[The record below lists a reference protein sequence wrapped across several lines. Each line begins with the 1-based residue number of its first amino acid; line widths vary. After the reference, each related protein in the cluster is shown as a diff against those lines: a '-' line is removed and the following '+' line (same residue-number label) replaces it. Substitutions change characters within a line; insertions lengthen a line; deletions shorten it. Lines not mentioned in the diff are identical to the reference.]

1 MRFSPALAAVTA
13 AVLAVPGSA
22 VAASVSPTSKKAVS
36 ANASVSSCGSLSG
49 MTISWTVVDDVV
61 SSIALGSIP
70 VACNGASLS
79 LTLVNASHTA
89 LGSVGPVTISGTSQ
103 TLSSITGSP
112 SALAVATSYVSVVG
126 P

>member
-1 MRFSPALAAVTA
+1 MRFSPALAVVTA

-22 VAASVSPTSKKAVS
+22 VAGNVSSTSKRLVS

-61 SSIALGSIP
+61 TSIALGSIP
-70 VACNGASLS
+70 TACIGSSLS
-79 LTLVNASHTA
+79 LTLVNSSNTPV
-89 LGSVGPVTISGTSQ
+89 GSVSPVTVAGPSQ
-103 TLSSITGSP
+103 TLTVTGNT
-112 SALAVATSYVSVVG
+112 SALAVATSYASVIG